1 MRQIM
6 RRDALDTNV
15 IQMSGSKA
23 TKQSSNGKGAKPF
36 QAPATIRQPAGAFG
50 PRAQRTI
57 ALIIDATREVLLTR
71 GYAGTS
77 IDEIAR
83 LADVSR
89 ASFYTYF
96 PSKREVLLAV
106 GAHSASETSE
116 LITRL
121 PELGTT
127 RGGMAAFT
135 TLYFELL
142 DRHGSFAFAWTQ
154 AAQEDAEIRSAGMRR
169 HLRLCKEFGVALAGT
184 TGKPVDDPALL
195 GLTITAMLERSW
207 SYLQLYAERLD
218 REQMIGRAAQ
228 TMWSTARQ
236 PALRVSAS

>member
-1 MRQIM
+1 VSLTPW
-6 RRDALDTNV
+6 LDTSV
-15 IQMSGSKA
+15 TEMSGPKA
-23 TKQSSNGKGAKPF
+23 TKQSTNGKGEDSDAF
-36 QAPATIRQPAGAFG
+36 LAPAAIRQSDRALG

-57 ALIIDATREVLLTR
+57 ALIIEATREVFLTR

-106 GAHSASETSE
+106 GAHSASETAE
-116 LITRL
+116 LIARL
-121 PELGTT
+121 PGLGTT
-127 RGGMAAFT
+127 RAGITEFT
-135 TLYFELL
+135 SLYFELL

-154 AAQEDAEIRSAGMRR
+154 AAQEDAEIRTAGMRR
-169 HLRLCKEFGVALAGT
+169 HLRLCKEFGEALAT
-184 TGKPVDDPALL
+184 TAGKTIGDSAVL
-195 GLTITAMLERSW
+195 GLTVTAMLERSW

-218 REQMIGRAAQ
+218 REEVIGRSAQ
-228 TMWSTARQ
+228 TMWSAARQ
-236 PALRVSAS
+236 PTHRESTS

>member
-1 MRQIM
+1 MQQSSPGEGTDAFLAPANMRQPG
-6 RRDALDTNV
+6 
-15 IQMSGSKA
+15 GS
-23 TKQSSNGKGAKPF
+23 
-36 QAPATIRQPAGAFG
+36 FG

-57 ALIIDATREVLLTR
+57 ARIIHATREVLLTR

-106 GAHSASETSE
+106 GAHSASEMAT
-116 LITRL
+116 LIAKL
-121 PELGTT
+121 PELGTS
-127 RGGMAAFT
+127 RIGMADFT
-135 TLYFELL
+135 RLYLELL

-154 AAQEDAEIRSAGMRR
+154 AAQEDAEIRSAGMKR
-169 HLRLCKEFGVALAGT
+169 HLRLCRDFGIALAETAGR
-184 TGKPVDDPALL
+184 PIEDPTEL

-207 SYLQLYAERLD
+207 SYLQLYADRLD
-218 REQMIGRAAQ
+218 REQVIGRAAQ
-228 TMWSTARQ
+228 TMWATARQ
-236 PALRVSAS
+236 PALRASAP

>member
-1 MRQIM
+1 
-6 RRDALDTNV
+6 
-15 IQMSGSKA
+15 MSGAKA
-23 TKQSSNGKGAKPF
+23 QPKRSSGAKDSDAF
-36 QAPATIRQPAGAFG
+36 LAPASIRQTAGALG

-57 ALIIDATREVLLTR
+57 AVIIDATREVFLTR

-83 LADVSR
+83 QADVSR

-116 LITRL
+116 LIARL

-127 RGGMAAFT
+127 RDGMITFAS
-135 TLYFELL
+135 LYFELL

-154 AAQEDAEIRSAGMRR
+154 AAQEDNEIRSAGMRR
-169 HLRLCKEFGVALAGT
+169 HLRLCKEFGMALAET
-184 TGKPVDDPALL
+184 TDGPIGDPAVL
-195 GLTITAMLERSW
+195 GLTVTAMLERSW
-207 SYLQLYAERLD
+207 SYSNLYADRLD
-218 REQMIGRAAQ
+218 RDDLVARAAQ
-228 TMWSTARQ
+228 IIWAAAHD
-236 PALRVSAS
+236 PAVRAPASSPS